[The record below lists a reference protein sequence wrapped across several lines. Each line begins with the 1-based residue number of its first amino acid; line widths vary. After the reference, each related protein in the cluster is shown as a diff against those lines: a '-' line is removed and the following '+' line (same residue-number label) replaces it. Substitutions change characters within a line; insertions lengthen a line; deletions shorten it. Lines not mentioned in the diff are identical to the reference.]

1 MYSKGTSAYKLDTP
15 VVTERKKTKKVVKK
29 KKTGSMSSIVLIF
42 AVFAVMF
49 VICLRFVNIYGKHD
63 EITKKTEELYNLTA
77 KNEQMEVAIRESVDS
92 AKIEAYAVEHLGLR
106 KIENRQIKYLAPVQD
121 NVMVKVAKTDGKSP
135 LRGIFGVFTGV
146 LEYLR

>member
-29 KKTGSMSSIVLIF
+29 KKTGNMSSIALIF

-63 EITKKTEELYNLTA
+63 EITKKTEELYNLTTR
-77 KNEQMEVAIRESVDS
+77 NEQMEVAIRESVDS

-106 KIENRQIKYLAPVQD
+106 KIENRQIKYLVPTQD
-121 NVMVKVAKTDGKSP
+121 NVMVKVAKTGGKSP